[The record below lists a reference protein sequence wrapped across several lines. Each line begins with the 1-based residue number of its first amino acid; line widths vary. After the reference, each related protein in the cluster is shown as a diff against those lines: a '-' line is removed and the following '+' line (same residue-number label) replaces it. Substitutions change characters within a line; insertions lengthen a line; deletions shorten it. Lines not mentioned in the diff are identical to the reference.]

1 MNRINY
7 DVECTMCVSFN
18 VCIVFNCS
26 KIILADGIM
35 QVERAQYEAA
45 LFKYKYG
52 YDMPID
58 VLCRRIADIN
68 QVYTQNAEI
77 RPLGCSKFF

>member
-1 MNRINY
+1 
-7 DVECTMCVSFN
+7 
-18 VCIVFNCS
+18 
-26 KIILADGIM
+26 M

-77 RPLGCSKFF
+77 RPLGCSEFQSFICLKNIYQNSLYKPFFRHDSYFN